1 MLFVGRPRIYS
12 VGPPQLQNRRSTIA
26 DKRLYSFFYFLNQRT
41 PRILPVPDFIPP
53 AILLLCNLGHPLEEF
68 IKGVVATMRTI
79 PSQAEIHALAG
90 VPEFDG
96 KIDGYGESG
105 ITVQCTMTD
114 VPVRSYRRIGIVYK
128 IHGVHQIHVPPD
140 VIADGRT
147 ILLRRKIGEVH
158 AIAGFITKL
167 LILSAG
173 SIDALYPAVKGRDV
187 LQGLG
192 RYDIVQVSL
201 DIKVDDVFTA
211 LLTSR
216 SAPVRV

>member
-1 MLFVGRPRIYS
+1 
-12 VGPPQLQNRRSTIA
+12 
-26 DKRLYSFFYFLNQRT
+26 
-41 PRILPVPDFIPP
+41 
-53 AILLLCNLGHPLEEF
+53 
-68 IKGVVATMRTI
+68 MRTI
-79 PSQAEIHALAG
+79 PSQAEIHVLAG

-96 KIDGYGESG
+96 EIDGYGESG

-114 VPVRSYRRIGIVYK
+114 VPVRSYHRIGIVYK

-173 SIDALYPAVKGRDV
+173 SIDALYPAVKGRDA

-192 RYDIVQVSL
+192 RYDIVQVFL
-201 DIKVDDVFTA
+201 EIKVDDVFTA

-216 SAPVRV
+216 AAPVRL